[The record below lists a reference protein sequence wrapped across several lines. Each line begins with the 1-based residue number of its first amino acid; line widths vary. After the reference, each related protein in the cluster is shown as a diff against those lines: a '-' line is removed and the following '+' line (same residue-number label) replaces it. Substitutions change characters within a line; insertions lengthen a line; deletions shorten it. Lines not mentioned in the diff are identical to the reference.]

1 MPEAYRRT
9 ITITSSDCDR
19 FQRLRHSA
27 LFSILQEVSIR
38 DVELGGL
45 TRDKTLD
52 KGFLWVIS
60 RMKIT
65 MERPILYGETVT
77 VFTSPGDRMHMV
89 FPRFYRIEDEH
100 GEGILRGSALW
111 TLIHADSRMPI
122 SPEAEH
128 IEIPGIAEE
137 DRIEVPMGLKPV
149 LSDQPASI
157 RTALF
162 SDIDLNGHVNNTR
175 YLDWMDDLFDVHFH
189 EVYAVKTIQINYE
202 HEVEYGTSVSLF
214 YEYSDQIY
222 RIDGK
227 TPSRDAFHARLEVT
241 RINA

>member
-77 VFTSPGDRMHMV
+77 VFTSPGDRMHMG
-89 FPRFYRIEDEH
+89 FPRFYRIEDEQ
-100 GEGILRGSALW
+100 GEVILRGSALW

-137 DRIEVPMGLKPV
+137 GRIEVPMGLKPV

-162 SDIDLNGHVNNTR
+162 SDIDLNGHMNNTR
-175 YLDWMDDLFDVHFH
+175 YLDWMDDLFDLHFH
-189 EVYAVKTIQINYE
+189 EVTKIESIQINYV
-202 HEVEYGTSVSLF
+202 HEVEYEDKVSLF
-214 YEYSDQIY
+214 YEYNGGHY
-222 RIDGK
+222 RVDGK
-227 TPSRDAFHARLEVT
+227 TADHTVFSADIQVRKK
-241 RINA
+241 